1 MKMRGLMGGMLAL
14 TAAAWMLSGCC
25 KRKTEST
32 PDLPPTLPTPVETAD
47 PGPTSSKIKF
57 NRVPLQVTIPAGW
70 NQTQNT
76 AQWLVYRP
84 NEGGALVAM
93 SGEKSCELVVDRF
106 AGALRELGLTN
117 VVWKSPQHT
126 YINGQR
132 AKVAEGT
139 AIEASQ
145 LSYVKYSLTYAAGN
159 QGCLITLYNVW
170 QSKAGNF
177 RAVADQIIVSVE
189 PQ

>member
-1 MKMRGLMGGMLAL
+1 MTTWRVGWGVVAFSLVALAA
-14 TAAAWMLSGCC
+14 TGCC
-25 KRKTEST
+25 KRKTSNTGNDT
-32 PDLPPTLPTPVETAD
+32 PYTPPPTQTQD
-47 PGPTSSKIKF
+47 PEPSASKIKF

-76 AQWLVYRP
+76 AAWLVYRP
-84 NEGGALVAM
+84 NQGGALVAM

-117 VVWKSPQHT
+117 VVWNSPQHT
-126 YINGQR
+126 TINGQR

-139 AIEASQ
+139 AIEENQ

-177 RAVADQIIVSVE
+177 RSVADQIIMSVE